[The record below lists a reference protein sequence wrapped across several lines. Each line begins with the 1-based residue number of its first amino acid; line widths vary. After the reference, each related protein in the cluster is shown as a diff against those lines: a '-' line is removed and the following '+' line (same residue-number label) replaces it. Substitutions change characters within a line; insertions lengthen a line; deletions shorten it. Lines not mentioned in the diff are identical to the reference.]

1 MTESPM
7 QARLA
12 KLERLRAKRI
22 DPYPPRFYPSH
33 LISQIVE
40 HYSSLTPEEHSG
52 DRVTIAGRLTAMRRM
67 GKAAFLDLRDGSGKV
82 QVHAAVDRLGEEDYR
97 NLCDSDIGD
106 FLGVSGEVFRT
117 RRGELT
123 VAVDQWQLL
132 SKSLRPL
139 PEKWHGLKDVELRYR
154 HRSLDL
160 VANQEVREAFARR
173 SRMIA
178 GIRRLLDA
186 RGFLEVETP
195 MMQPIA
201 GGATARPF
209 VTHHNALNI
218 DLYLR
223 VAPELYLKRLVVG
236 GLERVYELGKNFRNE
251 GVSTT
256 HNPEFT
262 TLEIYQAYGDYEV
275 MMSLAEEVV
284 RAGVRAALGTTEI
297 TYQGDRICL
306 SAPWK
311 QICLLDSVEQ
321 ATGLSIT
328 GATREEIVDQ
338 AKEKEIEIPPLSR
351 GKLIEHLFEKFVEP
365 TLIAPTIVK
374 DFPIEISPLAK
385 PKPGQEGIVE
395 RFELYAGGMELANA
409 FTELNDPLD
418 QRERLETQEQLRA
431 AGDDEAQRV
440 DDDFLF
446 SLEHGMPPTGG
457 IGFGIDRLAML
468 ITDSRSIRDVILFP
482 AVRSRGEQ

>member
-1 MTESPM
+1 M
-7 QARLA
+7 QARVA
-12 KLERLRAKRI
+12 KLENLRAKGI

-33 LISQIVE
+33 SAFRIVE
-40 HYSSLTPEEHSG
+40 QYSPLAPEEHSG
-52 DRVTIAGRLTAMRRM
+52 EEVIIAGRLTAMRQM
-67 GKAAFLDLRDGSGKV
+67 GKAAFLDLRDGTGKM
-82 QVHAAVDRLGEEDYR
+82 QVHATVDNLGEERYHD
-97 NLCDSDIGD
+97 LCDNDIGD

-117 RRGELT
+117 KRGELT
-123 VAVDQWQLL
+123 VAVNRWQLI

-160 VANQEVREAFARR
+160 ISNHEVREAFARR
-173 SRMIA
+173 SHMIA
-178 GIRRLLDA
+178 GMRRLLDG

-209 VTHHNALNI
+209 VTHHNALDI

-236 GLERVYELGKNFRNE
+236 GLERVYELAKNFRNE

-262 TLEIYQAYGDYEV
+262 TLEIYEAYADYEV

-284 RAGVRAALGTTEI
+284 RAGVQAALDTTEI
-297 TYQGDRICL
+297 SYQGDKIDL
-306 SAPWK
+306 SVPWRR
-311 QICLLDSVEQ
+311 ICLLDSVEQ
-321 ATGLSIT
+321 ATGLSVSGVT
-328 GATREEIVDQ
+328 KQEIEDQ
-338 AKEKEIEIPPLSR
+338 AREKGIEIPPLSR

-365 TLIAPTIVK
+365 TLLAPTIVK
-374 DFPIEISPLAK
+374 DFPTEISPLAK
-385 PKPGQEGIVE
+385 PKMGQEGIVE

-418 QRERLETQEQLRA
+418 QRRRFEAQEQLRA

-440 DDDFLF
+440 DEDFLF

-468 ITDSRSIRDVILFP
+468 VTDSRSIRDVILFP
-482 AVRSRGEQ
+482 ALRSRGEK